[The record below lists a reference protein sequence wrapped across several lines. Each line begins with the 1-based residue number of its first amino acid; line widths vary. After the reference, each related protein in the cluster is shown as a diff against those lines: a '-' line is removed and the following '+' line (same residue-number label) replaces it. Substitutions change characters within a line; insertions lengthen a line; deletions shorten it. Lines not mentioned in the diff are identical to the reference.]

1 MVWCGGQR
9 ALFLCF
15 INFIKLFV
23 NLSIFEK
30 IFGKLIIICR
40 KFILCVTLE
49 ILCCLL
55 SHSYGTNNVCDEATE
70 TTQYE
75 VSANFE
81 RVMPIPGQAN
91 WESQFPNDLETYK
104 IGNSIQTSTILPCLY
119 ECGNRTTCNSI
130 YVQPKECIS
139 EWNGDDFEQF
149 TEQYCDHLDENSN
162 ELVQRYECVF
172 YSKTRSV
179 NENQYNH
186 YRDYVLDF
194 WAAYVLTSRTNTSI
208 CVKKDIPSSP
218 IVQSVIQ
225 TTTSTTRPSTTAPTT
240 QTTRVLT
247 TPDKIEGGST
257 WWVVLGVVML
267 SICGCGAQ
275 RKFT

>member
-1 MVWCGGQR
+1 M
-9 ALFLCF
+9 
-15 INFIKLFV
+15 
-23 NLSIFEK
+23 
-30 IFGKLIIICR
+30 CR

-55 SHSYGTNNVCDEATE
+55 SHSQGANTVCDETTE

-75 VSANFE
+75 VSATFE
-81 RVMPIPGQAN
+81 KADWTTDG
-91 WESQFPNDLETYK
+91 FPLMDAAGI
-104 IGNSIQTSTILPCLY
+104 IGNSIETSTVLPCLY
-119 ECGNRTTCNSI
+119 ECGNRTACLAIHVKS
-130 YVQPKECIS
+130 KECIFGDHGHQFAMFS
-139 EWNGDDFEQF
+139 ED
-149 TEQYCDHLDENSN
+149 YCDHLDQTSD
-162 ELVQRYECVF
+162 ELVIRFECVF
-172 YSKTRSV
+172 YSRIRTIT
-179 NENQYNH
+179 EDEYN
-186 YRDYVLDF
+186 YYWGQTDF
-194 WAAYVLTSRTNTSI
+194 WDAYVLTSRTNTSI
-208 CVKKDIPSSP
+208 CVKKDIPTSP